1 MGIPAAFL
9 LGAVNGFTKNI
20 EEEKLRRQ
28 TERDKLDQYQAMMFD
43 AMIKGD
49 LKSQSA
55 ADVITKAISD
65 ARTKIN
71 EKPSIDIFG
80 RKSDPVDFEA
90 DMFNT
95 LGLLSDVDDSNTFFV
110 GKVGV
115 PVGERYESTEG
126 TDAGAE
132 MELNHFGQYYYKNID
147 DFKKNFVPGTEE
159 FDVARQ
165 WYIGRASRY
174 LMSMQKFG
182 NDNKPINTVDVSMIP
197 YFDDMN
203 KYFGITDDIQFEI
216 EKEIILNQS
225 GPDSAGGAAALM
237 ESPMYVSPQTFP
249 NKFEINN
256 PLVPVD
262 FMKLFPKDV
271 EWDYTEDQIRRS
283 IDSIANSQ
291 GVTTERWVYNFS
303 KYFEDIP
310 NGYERMQESMV
321 HSVNLYQMNA
331 LKPTSED
338 QINIGKYLMSQE
350 GLRGDPLSQINAM
363 VSLSFIQQ
371 DVTDSFFET
380 AGIQTTSK
388 NFDTK
393 FKDAAGFSV
402 KEVAERSAA
411 ASRTLTLTEQYKT
424 HLLRSDLA
432 SGSVAQRTV
441 SWLSSTFGE
450 TGQLSQ
456 VASILGINEGTDEY
470 KYLEAEWK
478 VRDIDNLAEE
488 AAAMQTLA
496 IIIAT
501 EGAKAKDQQGRLSE
515 GDIQRELVAFKSE
528 SGSVEAQ
535 LASLETYEA
544 TVELI
549 RDELAVYD
557 GIIAEGVIGRE
568 QLELL
573 RAAKKVNNA
582 KTAFRST
589 YGLGTTGGT
598 IQTGDEFPETLGFLD
613 DGDTTQFYDLDSF
626 NANKP
631 SSVPSIVRIGTD
643 SMANT
648 LYELED
654 GRVVNAFEFQKRYQ
668 ISPDF
673 VGSAGSQ
680 PPTGGATTTPP
691 GGTGGAT
698 TPPPPPA
705 GTGGA
710 TTPPGGTG
718 GATTPPPQVPQPP
731 ATQPPIINAVG
742 GSMTMRTFYSML
754 KSMGISPS
762 HSVTQAGTLTFPGL
776 DGEYSISGQGNT
788 IVRVK

>member
-271 EWDYTEDQIRRS
+271 EWDYTEDQIRSS

-331 LKPTSED
+331 LKPTSQD

-710 TTPPGGTG
+710 TTPPAGTG
-718 GATTPPPQVPQPP
+718 GATTPPPSVPQPP

-742 GSMTMRTFYSML
+742 GSMTMRAFYSML

>member
-271 EWDYTEDQIRRS
+271 EWDYTEDQIRSS

-310 NGYERMQESMV
+310 NGFERMQESMV

-710 TTPPGGTG
+710 TTPPAGTG
-718 GATTPPPQVPQPP
+718 GATTPPPSVP
-731 ATQPPIINAVG
+731 QPPIINAVG
-742 GSMTMRTFYSML
+742 GSMTMRAFYSML

>member
-55 ADVITKAISD
+55 ASLITKAIGE

-147 DFKKNFVPGTEE
+147 DFKNNFAPGTEE

-225 GPDSAGGAAALM
+225 GPNSAGGAAALM
-237 ESPMYVSPQTFP
+237 KSPMYLSSQTFP

-262 FMKLFPKDV
+262 FMKLFPEDP
-271 EWDYTEDQIRRS
+271 EWDYTEDEIRSS

-310 NGYERMQESMV
+310 NGFERMQESMV

-331 LKPTSED
+331 LKPTSQD

-371 DVTDSFFET
+371 DVTDSFFEE

-402 KEVAERSAA
+402 KEVSERSAA
-411 ASRTLTLTEQYKT
+411 ASRTLTLTEQYKN
-424 HLLRSDLA
+424 HLLDTRIA
-432 SGSVAQRTV
+432 SGSLTERTI

-450 TGQLSQ
+450 TGQLAQ
-456 VASILGINEGTDEY
+456 VAEVLGISEGSDEY
-470 KYLEAEWK
+470 NFLEAQWK
-478 VRDIDNLAEE
+478 SNGLDEPAIDEKAKG
-488 AAAMQTLA
+488 AAAMKTLA

-515 GDIQRELVAFKSE
+515 GDIQRELIAFRSE
-528 SGSVEAQ
+528 SGSIEAQ

-549 RDELAVYD
+549 KDELAVYE

-582 KTAFRST
+582 KNAFRST

-598 IQTGDEFPETLGFLD
+598 IQTGDEFSETLGFID
-613 DGDTTQFYDLDSF
+613 NGDTTQFYDLDSF

-643 SMANT
+643 SMAST

-680 PPTGGATTTPP
+680 PATGGATITPP
-691 GGTGGAT
+691 AGTT

-710 TTPPGGTG
+710 TTPP
-718 GATTPPPQVPQPP
+718 PQVPQVP
-731 ATQPPIINAVG
+731 TIIPQVG
-742 GSMTMRTFYSML
+742 GVKR
-754 KSMGISPS
+754 KSEFFQEILSLGISIQPVVLPS
-762 HSVTQAGTLTFPGL
+762 GNMTFPGI
-776 DGEYSISGQGNT
+776 DGEFKYQGKT
-788 IVRVK
+788 EIVRVK

>member
-55 ADVITKAISD
+55 ASLITKAIGD

-95 LGLLSDVDDSNTFFV
+95 LGLLSDVDDSNKFFV

-115 PVGERYESTEG
+115 PVGDRYESTEG

-147 DFKKNFVPGTEE
+147 DFKKNFAPGTEE

-237 ESPMYVSPQTFP
+237 KSPVYVSSQTFP

-271 EWDYTEDQIRRS
+271 EWDYTEDEIRSS

-310 NGYERMQESMV
+310 NGFERMQESMV

-331 LKPTSED
+331 LKPTSQD

-371 DVTDSFFET
+371 DVTDSFFEA

-393 FKDAAGFSV
+393 FRDAAGFSV
-402 KEVAERSAA
+402 KEVSERSAA
-411 ASRTLTLTEQYKT
+411 ASRTLTLTEQYKK
-424 HLLRSDLA
+424 HLLDTRIA
-432 SGSVAQRTV
+432 SGSLTERTI

-450 TGQLSQ
+450 TGQLAQ
-456 VASILGINEGTDEY
+456 VAEILGISEGTDEY
-470 KYLEAEWK
+470 NFLEAEWK
-478 VRDIDNLAEE
+478 SSGLDEPAIDEKAKG
-488 AAAMQTLA
+488 AAAMKTLA

-515 GDIQRELVAFKSE
+515 GDIQRELIAFRSE
-528 SGSVEAQ
+528 SGSIEAQ

-582 KTAFRST
+582 KTAFRRT

-598 IQTGDEFPETLGFLD
+598 IQTGDEFTETLGFID
-613 DGDTTQFYDLDSF
+613 DGATQFYDLDSF

-643 SMANT
+643 SMAST

-654 GRVVNAFEFQKRYQ
+654 GKVVYGFEFYKRYQ
-668 ISPDF
+668 ISPNF

-691 GGTGGAT
+691 AGTGGTTTPPPPPAGTT

-710 TTPPGGTG
+710 TTPP
-718 GATTPPPQVPQPP
+718 PSVPQVQTIIPQ
-731 ATQPPIINAVG
+731 VG
-742 GSMTMRTFYSML
+742 DVMLQSKFYSEIL
-754 KSMGISPS
+754 NLGISIQHVVLPS
-762 HSVTQAGTLTFPGL
+762 GNMTFPGI
-776 DGEYSISGQGNT
+776 DGEFKVDGSN

>member
-55 ADVITKAISD
+55 AKVITKAISD

-271 EWDYTEDQIRRS
+271 EWDYTEDQIRSS

-705 GTGGA
+705 GTGGT
-710 TTPPGGTG
+710 TTPPAGTG
-718 GATTPPPQVPQPP
+718 GATTPPPSVP
-731 ATQPPIINAVG
+731 QPPIINAVG
-742 GSMTMRTFYSML
+742 GSMTMRAFYSML

>member
-55 ADVITKAISD
+55 ASLITKAIGE

-147 DFKKNFVPGTEE
+147 DFKNNFAPGTEE

-225 GPDSAGGAAALM
+225 GPNSAGGAAALM
-237 ESPMYVSPQTFP
+237 KSPMYLSSQTFP

-262 FMKLFPKDV
+262 FMKLFPEDP
-271 EWDYTEDQIRRS
+271 EWDYTEDEIRSS

-310 NGYERMQESMV
+310 NGFERMQESMV

-331 LKPTSED
+331 LKPTSQD

-371 DVTDSFFET
+371 DVTDSFFEE

-402 KEVAERSAA
+402 KEVSERSAA
-411 ASRTLTLTEQYKT
+411 ASRTLTLTEQYKN
-424 HLLRSDLA
+424 HLLDTRIA
-432 SGSVAQRTV
+432 SGSLTERTI

-450 TGQLSQ
+450 TGQLAQ
-456 VASILGINEGTDEY
+456 VAEVLGISEGTDEY
-470 KYLEAEWK
+470 NFLEAQWK
-478 VRDIDNLAEE
+478 SNGLDEPAIDEKAKG
-488 AAAMQTLA
+488 AAAMKTLA

-515 GDIQRELVAFKSE
+515 GDIQRELIAFRSE
-528 SGSVEAQ
+528 SGSIEAQ

-549 RDELAVYD
+549 KDELAVYE

-582 KTAFRST
+582 KNAFRST

-598 IQTGDEFPETLGFLD
+598 IQTGDEFSETLGFID
-613 DGDTTQFYDLDSF
+613 NGDTTQFYDLDSF

-643 SMANT
+643 SMAST

-680 PPTGGATTTPP
+680 PATGGATITPP
-691 GGTGGAT
+691 AGTT

-710 TTPPGGTG
+710 TTPP
-718 GATTPPPQVPQPP
+718 PQVPQVP
-731 ATQPPIINAVG
+731 TIIPQVG
-742 GSMTMRTFYSML
+742 GVKR
-754 KSMGISPS
+754 KSEFFQEILSLGISIQPVVLPS
-762 HSVTQAGTLTFPGL
+762 GNMTFPGI
-776 DGEYSISGQGNT
+776 DGEFKYQGKT
-788 IVRVK
+788 EIVRVK

>member
-55 ADVITKAISD
+55 ANVITKAISD

-742 GSMTMRTFYSML
+742 GSMTMRAFYSML

>member
-55 ADVITKAISD
+55 ANVITKAISD

-310 NGYERMQESMV
+310 NGFERMQESMV

-331 LKPTSED
+331 LKPTSQD

-698 TPPPPPA
+698 TPPPPP
-705 GTGGA
+705 
-710 TTPPGGTG
+710 GGTG
-718 GATTPPPQVPQPP
+718 GATTPPPSVPQPP

>member
-310 NGYERMQESMV
+310 NGFERMQESMV

-710 TTPPGGTG
+710 TTPP
-718 GATTPPPQVPQPP
+718 PSVPQPP

-742 GSMTMRTFYSML
+742 GSMTMRAFYSML

>member
-1 MGIPAAFL
+1 MGIPAEFL

-55 ADVITKAISD
+55 ASLITKAIGE

-147 DFKKNFVPGTEE
+147 DFKNNFAPGTEE

-225 GPDSAGGAAALM
+225 GPNSAGGAAALM
-237 ESPMYVSPQTFP
+237 KSPMYLSSQTFP

-262 FMKLFPKDV
+262 FMKLFPEDP
-271 EWDYTEDQIRRS
+271 EWDYTEDEIRSS

-310 NGYERMQESMV
+310 NGFERMQESMV

-331 LKPTSED
+331 LKPTSQD

-371 DVTDSFFET
+371 DVTDSFFEE

-402 KEVAERSAA
+402 KEVSERSAA
-411 ASRTLTLTEQYKT
+411 ASRTLTLTEQYKN
-424 HLLRSDLA
+424 HLLDTRIA
-432 SGSVAQRTV
+432 SGSLTERTI

-450 TGQLSQ
+450 TGQLAQ
-456 VASILGINEGTDEY
+456 VAEVLGISEGSDEY
-470 KYLEAEWK
+470 NFLEAQWK
-478 VRDIDNLAEE
+478 SNGLDEPAIDEKAKG
-488 AAAMQTLA
+488 AAAMKTLA

-515 GDIQRELVAFKSE
+515 GDIQRELIAFRSE
-528 SGSVEAQ
+528 SGSIEAQ

-549 RDELAVYD
+549 KDELAVYE

-582 KTAFRST
+582 KNAFRST

-598 IQTGDEFPETLGFLD
+598 IQTGDEFSETLGFID
-613 DGDTTQFYDLDSF
+613 NGDTTQFYDLDSF

-643 SMANT
+643 SMAST

-680 PPTGGATTTPP
+680 PATGGATITPP
-691 GGTGGAT
+691 AGTT

-710 TTPPGGTG
+710 TTPP
-718 GATTPPPQVPQPP
+718 PQVPQVP
-731 ATQPPIINAVG
+731 TIIPQVG
-742 GSMTMRTFYSML
+742 GVKR
-754 KSMGISPS
+754 KSEFFQEILSLGISIQPVVLPS
-762 HSVTQAGTLTFPGL
+762 GNMTFPGI
-776 DGEYSISGQGNT
+776 DGEFKYQGKT
-788 IVRVK
+788 EIVRVK